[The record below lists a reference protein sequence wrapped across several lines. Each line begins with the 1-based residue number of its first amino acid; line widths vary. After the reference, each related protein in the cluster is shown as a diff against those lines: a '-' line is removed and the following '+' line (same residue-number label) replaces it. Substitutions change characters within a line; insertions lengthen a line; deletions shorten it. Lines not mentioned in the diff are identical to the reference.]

1 MKHIFSKTII
11 FSLLFFYSS
20 KIITIETDKIITLF
34 LQEFPEQNNDE
45 ITEPENCDEPKINL
59 LNSVFATY
67 AGYITNSDKN
77 GQITFPRRTKNNS
90 FNLLVTNQIYP
101 IFMFQA
107 TIAFWQL
114 ASQKA
119 KMYKI
124 EKKQDEETELFYWQ
138 VQERDLPESKQV
150 PIHTITIL
158 ADPKEIYVP
167 TGLTPTNKSNQVLLP
182 DIYVKKNLD
191 IIKNTLLV
199 LTIKN
204 FFSQIKKTYQERP
217 LGYRSHMLP

>member
-1 MKHIFSKTII
+1 MKHIFSKTLI
-11 FSLLFFYSS
+11 FSLLIFYWNQT
-20 KIITIETDKIITLF
+20 ITEETDKVITLF
-34 LQEFPEQNNDE
+34 VQEYPEENNNKIEDN
-45 ITEPENCDEPKINL
+45 TNCDEPKINL
-59 LNSVFATY
+59 INGIFATY

-90 FNLLVTNQIYP
+90 FNLLITNQIYP

-138 VQERDLPESKQV
+138 VQERNLPESKQV
-150 PIHTITIL
+150 PIHTVTIL
-158 ADPKEIYVP
+158 ADPKDIYVP
-167 TGLTPTNKSNQVLLP
+167 TGLTLTNKSNQVILP

-191 IIKNTLLV
+191 IIKNTLFV

-217 LGYRSHMLP
+217 LGYRSHILP

>member
-1 MKHIFSKTII
+1 MKHIFSKII
-11 FSLLFFYSS
+11 FFSLFPFYIN
-20 KIITIETDKIITLF
+20 IIIGEETDKVITF
-34 LQEFPEQNNDE
+34 FIQEYPEKKEDVIDEDQACNDH
-45 ITEPENCDEPKINL
+45 KINL
-59 LNSVFATY
+59 INGVYATY

-77 GQITFPRRTKNNS
+77 GQISFPRRTITDS

-124 EKKQDEETELFYWQ
+124 EKKQDKETELYFWQ
-138 VQERDLPESKQV
+138 VQERTLPENKHI

-158 ADPKEIYVP
+158 ADPKDIYVP
-167 TGLTPTNKSNQVLLP
+167 LGLTLANKSNQVLLP
-182 DIYVKKNLD
+182 DIYVKKSLD

-204 FFSQIKKTYQERP
+204 FFSQIKKVYQDRP
-217 LGYRSHMLP
+217 LGYRSHILP